1 MTADANPL
9 TAPATGR
16 LQDAPPTPVGQFR
29 AWVDGFE
36 RLGYDADR
44 LLAEIGVARSD
55 FPDPDRLI
63 PCAVVGALFQ
73 RAQQIRPLKNPWA
86 RLGAVTPLGALPLLD
101 YLILTSDTVGKG
113 VEQAARYF
121 RLVGAPFE
129 LDIRSEEDPVRVVY
143 LITGPAPPCTVE
155 YSAILCLQ
163 GFRSETDGRMRFA
176 YVSLTYEPDDI
187 SEIEELLG
195 CEVRAKASWSGWAV
209 QHDMWDLRL
218 RRRDPVLQALLER
231 QADAMATRTPVVRGL
246 AGDVRRTLASRLAR
260 GEAEME
266 LVARDLAMSS
276 RTLQRRLAA
285 EGLSYHELLDRGRRE
300 TAETCLGDSSLAIAE
315 VAYLTGYSEPAAF
328 HRAFRRWTGV
338 TPQAFRQRARG
349 VPHAGAAHV
358 G

>member
-1 MTADANPL
+1 
-9 TAPATGR
+9 

-29 AWVDGFE
+29 AWVDAFE

-63 PCAVVGALFQ
+63 PCAVVALFQ
-73 RAQQIRPLKNPWA
+73 RAQQIRRLKNQWA
-86 RLGAVTPLGALPLLD
+86 RLAAVTPLGALPLLD
-101 YLILTSDTVGKG
+101 YLILTSDTVGNG

-176 YVSLTYEPDDI
+176 YVSLTCEPDDI

-209 QHDMWDLRL
+209 PHDIWDLPQAKRTWSSWPAIWRCRRVPFNAGWRRKGCRTTSRSIVCVARRL
-218 RRRDPVLQALLER
+218 RRASPTPRSPSQTWPISPGTPSRRPFIAPSGGGPV
-231 QADAMATRTPVVRGL
+231 
-246 AGDVRRTLASRLAR
+246 
-260 GEAEME
+260 
-266 LVARDLAMSS
+266 
-276 RTLQRRLAA
+276 
-285 EGLSYHELLDRGRRE
+285 
-300 TAETCLGDSSLAIAE
+300 
-315 VAYLTGYSEPAAF
+315 
-328 HRAFRRWTGV
+328 
-338 TPQAFRQRARG
+338 
-349 VPHAGAAHV
+349 
-358 G
+358 